1 MADFDS
7 QGPADNE
14 AKDKAPKPY
23 GSEQCDDSGSCCGS
37 GYARWR
43 QDEGGSCE
51 GDSFVADWSGAEKT
65 LEAQAAAFEA
75 THDAPRKPDAFW
87 VDLVKSQQPTGEE
100 VSSTQLTARVET
112 AVGAQS
118 EQFWAD
124 LVASQKTGTSSPA
137 PLISSLSNPPTGMGW
152 ADDEAS
158 EWSPPEREERTYEP
172 VQDAGE
178 PVEIEAS
185 ARRDDVE
192 WSQPASAEQDFET
205 ARSEGMAFDVAGESS
220 APTLMSAAV
229 EAARKQAKA
238 KKASA
243 KKPAEKKVKAKKAP
257 ATKAKKPAA
266 KKAAAKK
273 PTAKKV
279 VKKATPAPKI
289 TKAPTRR
296 AA

>member
-37 GYARWR
+37 GRWR
-43 QDEGGSCE
+43 QDENGSCE
-51 GDSFVADWSGAEKT
+51 ADSFVADWSGAEKT

-75 THDAPRKPDAFW
+75 ANDAPRKPEAFW

-100 VSSTQLTARVET
+100 AASTGLTVRVDGV
-112 AVGAQS
+112 VGVQS

-124 LVASQKTGTSSPA
+124 LVASQKTGTPSSA

-152 ADDEAS
+152 SDDEAS
-158 EWSPPEREERTYEP
+158 EWSPPEREEHHYEP
-172 VQDAGE
+172 VEDAGE
-178 PVEIEAS
+178 PVEVEAS

-192 WSQPASAEQDFET
+192 WSQPASAEQDFAT
-205 ARSEGMAFDVAGESS
+205 ARSEGMAFDPQGESATPS
-220 APTLMSAAV
+220 LMSQAV
-229 EAARKQAKA
+229 EEAQKQAKA
-238 KKASA
+238 RKA
-243 KKPAEKKVKAKKAP
+243 KKPAEKKAKSKKAP
-257 ATKAKKPAA
+257 AAKAKKPAA

-273 PTAKKV
+273 
-279 VKKATPAPKI
+279 
-289 TKAPTRR
+289 
-296 AA
+296 

>member
-23 GSEQCDDSGSCCGS
+23 GSEQCDDSGSCCGGS
-37 GYARWR
+37 GRWR
-43 QDEGGSCE
+43 QDEGESCE
-51 GDSFVADWSGAEKT
+51 TDSFVADWSGAEKT

-75 THDAPRKPDAFW
+75 THAEARKPEAFW
-87 VDLVKSQQPTGEE
+87 VELVQSQQPTAPETE
-100 VSSTQLTARVET
+100 SSTALTVRFQTRVG
-112 AVGAQS
+112 VQS

-124 LVASQKTGTSSPA
+124 LVASQKTGETSPA
-137 PLISSLSNPPTGMGW
+137 PLISTLSNPPTGMGW
-152 ADDEAS
+152 SEDEAS

-279 VKKATPAPKI
+279 VKKVTPAPKI